1 MSKLVPETRR
11 ARRVEGALGTQVA
24 VLHESA
30 QGGMRKLR
38 CPATHQL
45 AVPTSNPDGS
55 TVLKT
60 PNGTTYVTKRMR

>member
-11 ARRVEGALGTQVA
+11 VRRVEGTPIS

-30 QGGMRKLR
+30 QGGMRKMR

-45 AVPTSNPDGS
+45 AVPSRSSDGS
-55 TVLKT
+55 SVLKT
-60 PNGTTYVTKRMR
+60 PNGTTYVTKKLR

>member
-11 ARRVEGALGTQVA
+11 VRKVEGTQVS

-30 QGGMRKLR
+30 QGGMRKMR

-45 AVPTSNPDGS
+45 AVPTRAADGS
-55 TVLKT
+55 SVMKT
-60 PNGTTYVTKRMR
+60 PNGTMYVTKKLR